1 MMEKIESLWKVG
13 IRFNE
18 IQFIGIAPRL
28 GGIFGNATEQALLT
42 KAVDYIE
49 QAQRFAECIPLSK
62 VPEGMETTNKNDV
75 MVGFTLMFKDAEKAK
90 LFLES
95 IKQ

>member
-42 KAVDYIE
+42 MAVDYIE
-49 QAQRFAECIPLSK
+49 QAQKFAECIPLSK

>member
-1 MMEKIESLWKVG
+1 MMEKIESLWRVG

-18 IQFIGIAPRL
+18 VQFIGIAPRL

-49 QAQRFAECIPLSK
+49 QAQKFAECIPLSK
-62 VPEGMETTNKNDV
+62 VPEGMEITNKNDV

-90 LFLES
+90 LVLDS

>member
-28 GGIFGNATEQALLT
+28 GGIFASATEQALLT
-42 KAVDYIE
+42 KAVDYIV
-49 QAQRFAECIPLSK
+49 QAQKFAECMILIRKYCPKYTPKSN
-62 VPEGMETTNKNDV
+62 VRIYTIRNIV
-75 MVGFTLMFKDAEKAK
+75 
-90 LFLES
+90 
-95 IKQ
+95 

>member
-18 IQFIGIAPRL
+18 VQFIGIAPRL

-49 QAQRFAECIPLSK
+49 QARKFAECIPLNK
-62 VPEGMETTNKNDV
+62 VPEGMEITNKNDV
-75 MVGFTLMFKDAEKAK
+75 MVGFTLMFKEAEKAK

>member
-49 QAQRFAECIPLSK
+49 QAQKFAECIPLSK
-62 VPEGMETTNKNDV
+62 FPEGMEITNKNDV

>member
-18 IQFIGIAPRL
+18 VQFIGIAPRL

-49 QAQRFAECIPLSK
+49 QAQKFAECIPLSK
-62 VPEGMETTNKNDV
+62 VPEGMEITNKNDV
-75 MVGFTLMFKDAEKAK
+75 MVGFTLMFKEAEKAK

>member
-49 QAQRFAECIPLSK
+49 QAQKFAECIPLSK

-90 LFLES
+90 LFLDS

>member
-28 GGIFGNATEQALLT
+28 GGIFASATEQALLT
-42 KAVDYIE
+42 KAVDYIV
-49 QAQRFAECIPLSK
+49 QAQKFAECIPLSK
-62 VPEGMETTNKNDV
+62 VPEEMGTIDQNNI

-90 LFLES
+90 LFLQS
-95 IKQ
+95 LKQ

>member
-49 QAQRFAECIPLSK
+49 QAQKFAECIPLSK
-62 VPEGMETTNKNDV
+62 IPEGMETTNKNDV

-90 LFLES
+90 LFLDS

>member
-49 QAQRFAECIPLSK
+49 QAQKFAECIPLSK
-62 VPEGMETTNKNDV
+62 VPEGMGTTNKNDV